1 MLESKTCTDICRS
14 IMCPFENY
22 YLKQCGVNVAVGPT
36 VYLFIYYGI
45 FNYAVSS
52 LDYTAKDDSK
62 H

>member
-1 MLESKTCTDICRS
+1 
-14 IMCPFENY
+14 MCPFENY